1 MLKKMINSKI
11 ESIRRRSKYLL
22 LNLDNNFTIL
32 IHLGM
37 TGKLL
42 LVSPKYGKIKTSFY
56 YNTYSVKEKH
66 NHLSILFNKSVKM
79 IYNDV
84 RKFGFIKVE
93 KTQNLNQV
101 SHLKFL
107 GPEPLSIKF
116 NKIYFQ
122 SQIKGRKKNIKDL
135 LMDQTF
141 LSGLGNIYTNEV
153 LFLSKLNPKEKL
165 QLLIESI
172 YQL

>member
-93 KTQNLNQV
+93 KN
-101 SHLKFL
+101 S
-107 GPEPLSIKF
+107 
-116 NKIYFQ
+116 KI
-122 SQIKGRKKNIKDL
+122 
-135 LMDQTF
+135 
-141 LSGLGNIYTNEV
+141 
-153 LFLSKLNPKEKL
+153 
-165 QLLIESI
+165 
-172 YQL
+172 

>member
-1 MLKKMINSKI
+1 
-11 ESIRRRSKYLL
+11 
-22 LNLDNNFTIL
+22 
-32 IHLGM
+32 M

-101 SHLKFL
+101 SHLKYL

-116 NKIYFQ
+116 KKIYLKI
-122 SQIKGRKKNIKDL
+122 QIKGRKKYKDL

-153 LFLSKLNPKEKL
+153 LFLSKLNPKEYN
-165 QLLIESI
+165 S
-172 YQL
+172 